1 MLELREVCKRFPL
14 GGGLLR
20 RGGEV
25 RALDGID
32 LSVAP
37 GETVALVG
45 ESGSGKTTAA
55 NLALGLE
62 PPSSGE
68 VRWRGRSLGA
78 MTRTER
84 RAFRPRPPGS
94 MRTNSPAASA
104 SASPSPARWRCAR
117 R

>member
-68 VRWRGRSLGA
+68 DRKSVARSRPCS
-78 MTRTER
+78 RTPI
-84 RAFRPRPPGS
+84 PRSIPGCGS
-94 MRTNSPAASA
+94 GTSSPN
-104 SASPSPARWRCAR
+104 RCAPIAP
-117 R
+117 